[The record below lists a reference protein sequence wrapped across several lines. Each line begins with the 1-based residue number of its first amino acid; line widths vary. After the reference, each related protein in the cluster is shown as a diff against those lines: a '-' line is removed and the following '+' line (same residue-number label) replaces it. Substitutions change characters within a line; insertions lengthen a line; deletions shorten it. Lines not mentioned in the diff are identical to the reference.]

1 MPQDGARTSGPEADL
16 ERRVPADW
24 WRSLFDALYLQTD
37 GDVVEN
43 AANTIA
49 DVDLLLAAT
58 GIGPESRVLDLCCGQ
73 GRHCLELARRGFGRV
88 TGVDRSRYLIRR
100 ARRLAQEAGHRID
113 FHEGDARTPPT
124 PAEQF
129 DCVAILGNSF
139 GYFAR
144 PSDDLAMLVAARTAL
159 VPGGVLVMD
168 LTDGSWVRRSFAPRS
183 WEWID
188 RGRFACRERTL
199 SADGTRLVCREIVTD
214 ADRGVI
220 ADRFYAERLYS
231 RGQIRAVLRAAGF
244 VRVTDQG
251 GVRSASA
258 RQQDLGMM
266 ERRFFVT
273 ARKPKGRAAP

>member
-58 GIGPESRVLDLCCGQ
+58 GIG
-73 GRHCLELARRGFGRV
+73 RGFGRV